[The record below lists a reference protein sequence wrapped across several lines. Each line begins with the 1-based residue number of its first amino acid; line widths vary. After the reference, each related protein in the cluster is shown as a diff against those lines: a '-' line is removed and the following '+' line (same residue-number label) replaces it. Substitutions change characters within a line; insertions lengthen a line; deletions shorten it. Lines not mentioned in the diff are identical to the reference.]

1 MYSKEHKV
9 LRPYL
14 NLIRADICDPVLK
27 QPHKIY
33 VGYLWNHWYVFIIR
47 IGLKVCTMTR
57 EEKKDMLLSALGT
70 EICSQDLSLTPPSQI
85 GSFGFPVGICSQI
98 DPQVLFGG
106 FPV

>member
-1 MYSKEHKV
+1 VGYGHHSQVLGIMYSKEHKV

-14 NLIRADICDPVLK
+14 NLLRTEICDVVLK

-57 EEKKDMLLSALGT
+57 EEKRALGPKH
-70 EICSQDLSLTPPSQI
+70 IFFGSLAINKASIHHIYPI
-85 GSFGFPVGICSQI
+85 
-98 DPQVLFGG
+98 
-106 FPV
+106 